1 MQRSTYTIV
10 DTEALRHNILEV
22 RKKLAPGTR
31 YMAVVKADAYGHGMV
46 PVSKAALQADAE
58 YIGVAIPEEG
68 IELREAGITAPILVF
83 GGLLPVYAETLVRY
97 DLCATLFHLPMLH
110 ALQKAAGEQG
120 KVAKVHVKVDTG
132 MNRVGLKTKEELQT
146 LLEGIEKSGR
156 VSLEGLFTHFAVSE
170 LEDKSFTLMQL
181 ACFREM
187 AALAKQMGFAPILH
201 ASNSGGALDLP
212 LDAGLDMVR
221 GGISMYGYYPGPGC
235 GAWARLRPVL
245 SWKTAIVYIKEVAPG
260 ETVSYGRRYTAKS
273 TRRVAT
279 LPVGYGDGYHRCMSG
294 RAQVLLHGRR
304 APVLGTIC
312 MDQLMVDVTDIPE
325 AAVGDEVFLIGG
337 EGPEAITADDL
348 AQWADTISYEI
359 LLAISARV
367 PRLYSNGEQEV

>member
-10 DTEALRHNILEV
+10 DTGALRHNIIEM
-22 RKKLAPGTR
+22 RSRLAPGTR
-31 YMAVVKADAYGHGMV
+31 YLAVVKADAYGHGMV
-46 PVSKAALQADAE
+46 PVSRAALQAGAE

-83 GGLLPVYAETLVRY
+83 GGLLPVYAKTLVQY

-110 ALQKAAGEQG
+110 ALQQAAREQG
-120 KVAKVHVKVDTG
+120 KIAKVHIKVDTG
-132 MNRVGLKTKEELQT
+132 MNRVGLKTKEELRT
-146 LLEGIEKSGR
+146 LLGEIAQSEL

-170 LEDKSFTLMQL
+170 LEDKAFTLEQL
-181 ACFREM
+181 ERFREM
-187 AALAKQMGFAPILH
+187 AALAKEMGFSPIVH

-212 LDAGLDMVR
+212 QIAGLNMVR

-235 GAWARLRPVL
+235 GDWAQLRPVL
-245 SWKTAIVYIKEVAPG
+245 SWRTAIVHIKEIAPG
-260 ETVSYGRRYTAKS
+260 ETVSYGRHYTAQS
-273 TRRVAT
+273 VRRVAT

-312 MDQLMVDVTDIPE
+312 MDQLMVDITDIPE
-325 AAVGDEVFLIGG
+325 AAVGDEAFLIGG
-337 EGPEAITADDL
+337 EGPQAITADDL
-348 AQWADTISYEI
+348 ALWADTVSYEI

-367 PRLYSNGEQEV
+367 PRVYINEEE